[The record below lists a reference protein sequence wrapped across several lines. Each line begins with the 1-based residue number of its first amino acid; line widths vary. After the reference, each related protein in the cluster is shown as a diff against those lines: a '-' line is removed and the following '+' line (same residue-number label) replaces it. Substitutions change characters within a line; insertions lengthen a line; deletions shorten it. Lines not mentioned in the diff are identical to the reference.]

1 MDDDAA
7 RFDPNH
13 AIALFNISK
22 EKARKY
28 MQDGH
33 YMEALHMFELTLS
46 FKLPDTLKSVI
57 HLEIAKLLVILKNY
71 QGAREAAFISINF
84 EPSFEALKLMFDII
98 LKLEGPNVAL
108 SNWLHFYREYTS
120 NEEISIYS
128 LHEIVVLIVNYKDQL
143 NKHILQSISKPP
155 KLQLEKVLVELSERD
170 HWLAI
175 AHLVLGLFPN
185 GSVLPGAAKN
195 CRTTG
200 ISVAKLLIQYEDK
213 VKYWVD
219 SLAAAFIEGG
229 SLVEELRL
237 ICNQPPLHTAAEI
250 AVKSGFFQLYTVVA
264 KLSHQNGSLD
274 AKNREGFTVTKYLE
288 KKGYQSNT
296 NYKNIMEIN
305 QQIRGK
311 PEADEQ
317 NQEGMLR
324 ENAKT
329 AIAQHRYDEALHCY
343 SQILNI
349 LDEANVAGR
358 AKYFRNISLV
368 YSYQK
373 KYDKSLEFAEK
384 CLSIF
389 PSFGKAY
396 WRKAQVLQVLN
407 RPHLAC
413 HTYLTGLAYSED
425 PVEFLSQAVKQ
436 LENNIQQKKYD
447 FKECLPLFQKVERD
461 LWSKFLVQASKDAKW
476 TSIKLVVIGPLNG
489 VPLANDFDASQISL
503 STLFDTLK
511 SEEYL
516 RKPCHMMLLKLL
528 KQGAEIQTLSQN
540 PDEIFHILVK
550 LVLLTQSCDV
560 LEYVLKRNPLTPTK
574 ENEMLLHTAVKHGN
588 VSSELCFRVVH
599 LLLQKG
605 INPNATD
612 NSGKKALDYITE
624 KFTMT
629 GALLQIYTPNLEL
642 DSNSLKEIGN
652 KYFKNKKYEIAC
664 SYYTVGI
671 VVLGRQKENSDLSAH
686 LHGNR
691 CECYIKM
698 KEFDYANKDAS
709 IAAEMR
715 PDWYKVHYRLSKIYR
730 HENVALAYVTL
741 YKAYS
746 LLEVDHEN
754 PVRQDIVREL
764 CCMKIEENHIN
775 FIDMNFDDLL
785 IASANFMKNKEYIL
799 AKYIFIYFLKD
810 CLMPWKINENVI
822 NISCLCSEE
831 AILAGTDVFQEALI
845 GFLASGADLRNL
857 SIYKGDTY
865 LHAASIMASRY
876 GYGQLLMYILEKRTM
891 RLSEINLID
900 SSGKTALY
908 RILNEPH
915 TFFKERVIR
924 VLMEFGAQSK
934 YFPKDFPPEKIL
946 SKNDYLTINDL
957 GQTSSNKKKTKFEQ
971 KNSSK
976 SQSTTKSSSSV
987 PKADAASKPLDPCT
1001 ECQKIYNN
1009 ALEKQKSG
1017 AGVKICESLVYLC
1030 QLNHKGKLHEQWVSK
1045 SVDLIVDQL
1054 EHSDM
1059 LAIPACLLSLKASPF
1074 LKIVQK
1080 LASAKKW
1087 LCMHQAFE
1095 SYRQKYDGRYL
1106 ENFAISMTVA
1116 DFLNSIN
1123 FKENDTYG
1131 KVLTC
1136 LITNG
1141 ATIGKDPHLNKTALE
1156 VCIENG
1162 IYRAILILLK
1172 NGLDPSLLTLSP
1184 GDTPLHA
1191 AAEIALR
1198 KDVGYFELFEYLLKL
1213 HDSDPMKYSYLDMS
1227 CVDKSQQTLF
1237 HVACRIKYSKN
1248 SLKLVQILHKRGLP
1262 SDVPDA
1268 AGKIPYQY
1276 ISQKLSDRR
1285 NSYLVHSSS
1294 EIVPTKSESSSRSST
1309 PESGNNT
1316 DPSKN
1321 AKPQIEM
1328 VKIERKMNK
1337 EIMKASLKEK
1347 IDSVP
1352 YHKCRELHI
1361 LSFDKESKNV
1371 DNRRTYGL
1379 KEDAQSTED
1388 LEDLS
1393 ENETE
1398 ESQEIDILNSNAFEK
1413 LEWEV
1418 ECTSNV
1424 WKTLHDKNLPYKR
1437 RKQAVYKIQ
1446 QLASGNWHRTCYKKV
1461 KNVPQTLKL
1470 FTIKL
1475 SRTSRIVWELAIAF
1489 SPRCSDMKRVLD
1501 GNSGLESGQ
1510 IYSEVIRVWAVVFDM
1525 KNLKHVEAQIVK
1537 SHERGESC
1545 LVQKQLESVNDG
1557 QDYFRGD
1564 TKRLP
1569 RLFAESQLDKNQLDL
1584 QHFCPPAS
1592 DRDDEYHIIKF
1603 YSFSTAIVFSMLQ
1616 MDQSRNVDF
1625 PFQVTELEYRIIN
1638 LSSKA
1643 PIILLG
1649 RSGTGKTTC
1658 CLYRL
1663 WMNFVNYWSKVKLT
1677 EDPIYPNNFVEMRQP
1692 EDCEQHERDE
1702 DEKKAEHQATENE
1715 ANLDTAGCSDVN
1727 RNRPAFVNLRQL
1739 FVTKNSVL
1747 CSEVLKNFR
1756 ELCHGSELT
1765 NKYMGVEEPTLPP
1778 TFQEITD
1785 QHFPLFLTSKKLW
1798 LILDASLNPPYFFPR
1813 NADSS
1818 LKSKV
1823 MGWSDEEDHL
1833 AFLPNLDDENED
1845 GSFALP
1851 YDFLAQQNKATYQ
1864 RREVTY
1870 EIFLQLWPEINKP
1883 ASGYHPSLVWTE
1895 IISFIKGSF
1904 EALNTKN
1911 GYLSEE
1917 QYISIGRKRAPN
1929 FTGERDK
1936 VYQLF
1941 WKYHQKKRQKKMFDE
1956 CDVVFNLCKRLQ
1968 EETHFPC
1975 PLHEIY
1981 VDETQDFTQAELCL
1995 LIQLSENPNQ
2005 MFLTGDT
2012 AQNIMRGVSFRFS
2025 DLKSLFYYAKEQ
2037 SASSKRSQVIHCPKS
2052 LYKLPHN
2059 YRSHQG
2065 ILKLASSV
2073 IDILFRY
2080 FSDSFDPM
2088 QKDQG
2093 LFDGPKPKLLEFC
2106 SLENLAM
2113 LLRRNKQQTSD
2124 IEFGAHQAILVVNNE
2139 SREKLPE
2146 VLSTGLVLTIFEAKG
2161 LEFDDVL
2168 LYNFF
2173 QDSQASKEWRVVTEF
2188 LQELVKS
2195 QTKDQSNNQENLL
2208 EIDMDVLQE
2217 ANRPRPLAFDSNIHK
2232 ILNSELKLLY
2242 TALTRARV
2250 NLWIFDADDTKRAPM
2265 FDYFKTLKLVQ
2276 PINTD
2281 NLEEEMIFA
2290 EGSTQEMWLRRG
2302 DDFSRRSLFEIA
2314 AKCYHRGGYV
2324 QQEKTALA
2332 NHQALTAQRCPDLHK
2347 KKEHFL
2353 QAAQLYIDCDQH
2365 IKAAKCLGHAKEKL
2379 FSTELF
2385 EKCQEYDIAG
2395 RNYLSL
2401 EMPHKA
2407 SHCYEILQQFDKTVD
2422 ILHDNKMYDHAIDAI
2437 QRYNNLVESYDKKG
2451 EEVPEILLNHKPQKD
2466 INYLCYQSAN
2476 SHYKNRN
2483 FDQMKSVLHQLPSA
2497 EKMEFLEKNGLIN
2510 LAADML
2516 FEEGLLEQSIQLL
2529 RRNGKYEKCIEL
2541 ARSGTDEM
2549 LANCLY
2555 TFAQYK
2561 YVQLKQLDEDS
2572 DLSALKDETT
2582 LLLEEA
2588 KACYQRKAD
2597 VNGYGLC
2604 LLLLSMMNKDKESA
2618 AEALTKFLLISPRPN
2633 VAGCLQSAEV
2643 LIEFLQFDENSYSAN
2658 IMKTI
2663 QLSYKILKDLKST
2676 VYTVNLPMREYLQHF
2691 GFHVLN
2697 SQTVCTYPKLEP
2709 LVSIQFESTSS
2720 TISDSQIDYPIAEIK
2735 QKLHCHLLSVIEKL
2749 FLWVR
2754 QCYMLQLS
2762 QNIQCPLY
2770 LAGHNCQGVEE
2781 CLCPLQKIGILCK
2794 TSTSSCLH
2802 RHAPYTEN
2810 VFHIAMLVT
2819 KNLMLMDS
2827 DLIEQVDEDLAL
2839 MTTVK
2844 SLFDEKNF
2852 YSVSQILLQLLTP
2865 IAGNNLPFKNP
2876 AQYGSMKK
2884 WFLSL
2889 RKCGVF
2895 VRNYLFATWKRVRF
2909 RRQLPN
2915 FFLECRILI
2924 GLFNLNVNLRVWM
2937 NKLCEYQS
2945 AKKFRSQKNGV
2956 LIFSNNMYFCIYER
2970 FVDSLFYLHEK
2981 WDPFESLIKFTKYTT
2996 LLMRDDIKDFP
3007 RLDILLFWC
3016 EFFVTLAL
3024 MLILKSNKDLGVA
3037 LPGSYVTQ
3045 SFFIDCLNRYSEFSL
3060 QKSIQQIRPLHP
3072 VKVKT
3077 LMDRITKLVGLMF
3090 QSNIINIAAEQ
3101 QHTISGV
3108 TERYIILGLV
3118 FMCNCDRGVDKSLAP
3133 MICHI
3138 ISNITITD
3146 MMAPRLQHALEKL
3159 RIAKGALDTILI
3171 LHELLQ
3177 KRGDSVGQYYWS
3189 YNPQTQQG
3197 MQCQFRDPC
3206 PTKTFTS
3213 LEFDSKGIDERQ
3225 YDNTGEYDIDDET
3238 DECGFTETEQDQV
3251 RQFSEKMKA
3260 VSIISRA
3267 YLTYKFRCACSQLA
3281 YKLSKYIDVELE
3293 MDYFSDIKLS
3303 EAGCNICGNSFA
3315 TVLASEML
3323 LDASM
3328 TGKELTD
3335 NTGEDTPKKSK
3346 MAQHKEKS
3354 DHVSKEIQFRR
3365 CIKKYRQEFIPV
3377 VKKTHELLAAYEQK
3391 DLNEELKY
3399 HFKRLNNCVNELDQ
3413 MTIIMCKEASWNNLP
3428 FQKLVEL
3435 KCNLV
3440 TTDGKVSKTRIAI
3453 VAQDKVL
3460 PEVSEVDEAD
3470 DLVDAQDIVQEPRQ
3484 IQTKIFYKH
3493 KNKKN

>member
-1 MDDDAA
+1 MDDGYLLRNSESLYFA
-7 RFDPNH
+7 RVDPDH
-13 AIALFNISK
+13 AIVLFNISN
-22 EKARKY
+22 EKAQKCIR
-28 MQDGH
+28 DGD
-33 YMEALHMFELTLS
+33 YMEALHMFKLALS
-46 FKLPDTLKSVI
+46 FKLPDTLKSLI

-71 QGAREAAFISINF
+71 QGAREAAYISINF
-84 EPSFEALKLMFDII
+84 EPSFEALKLMFNII
-98 LKLEGPNVAL
+98 LKSEGPNVAL

-128 LHEIVVLIVNYKDQL
+128 LHEIVVLIINYKDQL
-143 NKHILQSISKPP
+143 NKHILQSIHTKPP
-155 KLQLEKVLVELSERD
+155 KLQLEKVLVELSESNN
-170 HWLAI
+170 WLAI

-185 GSVLPGAAKN
+185 ESVLPGAAKN
-195 CRTTG
+195 CRMTG
-200 ISVAKLLIQYEDK
+200 ISVAKLLIQYKDK

-219 SLAAAFIEGG
+219 SLAAAIIEGG
-229 SLVEELRL
+229 SPVEELWM
-237 ICNQPPLHTAAEI
+237 ICKQPPLHTASEI

-264 KLSHQNGSLD
+264 KLFHQNGSLD
-274 AKNREGFTVTKYLE
+274 AKNPEGFTVIKYLE
-288 KKGYQSNT
+288 EKGYQSNT

-311 PEADEQ
+311 PEDEQ
-317 NQEGMLR
+317 NQEGMLTK
-324 ENAKT
+324 NAKT
-329 AIAQHRYDEALHCY
+329 AIDQHRYDDALQY
-343 SQILNI
+343 YFQILSI

-373 KYDKSLEFAEK
+373 RYDKSLEFAEK

-413 HTYLTGLAYSED
+413 HTYLTGLAYSEN
-425 PVEFLSQAVKQ
+425 PLEFLSQAVKQ
-436 LENNIQQKKYD
+436 LENNIQQKKHD
-447 FKECLPLFQKVERD
+447 FKECLPLFQKVD
-461 LWSKFLVQASKDAKW
+461 QVLWSKFLAQASKDAKW
-476 TSIKLVVIGPLNG
+476 TSIKLVVIGPPNG

-511 SEEYL
+511 SEESL

-528 KQGAEIQTLSQN
+528 KQGTEIQTLSQN
-540 PDEIFHILVK
+540 PDEIFHMLVK

-605 INPNATD
+605 INPKATD
-612 NSGKKALDYITE
+612 NSGKKALDYISE

-642 DSNSLKEIGN
+642 DSNLLKEIGN

-671 VVLGRQKENSDLSAH
+671 AMLGRQKENSDLSAH

-698 KEFDYANKDAS
+698 KEYSYANKDAS
-709 IAAEMR
+709 FAAEMR

-730 HENVALAYVTL
+730 HVNEALAYVTL

-746 LLEVDHEN
+746 LLEVDPEN
-754 PVRQDIVREL
+754 SLRQDIVREL
-764 CCMKIEENHIN
+764 CCLKIEENQIN

-785 IASANFMKNKEYIL
+785 IASANFMKKKEYFF
-799 AKYIFIYFLKD
+799 ARYIFIYFLQD
-810 CLMPWKINENVI
+810 CPMPWKIKENVF
-822 NISCLCSEE
+822 NISCFCSEE
-831 AILAGTDVFQEALI
+831 AILSSNDVFQEALI

-876 GYGQLLMYILEKRTM
+876 GYGQLLMYILEKRTI

-915 TFFKERVIR
+915 TFLKDRVIQ
-924 VLMEFGAQSK
+924 VLMEYGAQSK
-934 YFPKDFPPEKIL
+934 NFPKNFPPEKVL
-946 SKNDYLTINDL
+946 SKNDYLTINDSR
-957 GQTSSNKKKTKFEQ
+957 QTSSNKKNAKSEQ
-971 KNSSK
+971 MNSSK
-976 SQSTTKSSSSV
+976 SQSTTKTSVLV

-1009 ALEKQKSG
+1009 ALEKQKFG
-1017 AGVKICESLVYLC
+1017 AGVKICESLVELC
-1030 QLNHKGKLHEQWVSK
+1030 RLNHKGKLHEQWVSK
-1045 SVDLIVDQL
+1045 SIDLIVDQL
-1054 EHSDM
+1054 EHSDI

-1095 SYRQKYDGRYL
+1095 SYRQKYEGRYL
-1106 ENFAISMTVA
+1106 GNFASSMTVA

-1123 FKENDTYG
+1123 FKEKVDTYG
-1131 KVLTC
+1131 KILTC
-1136 LITNG
+1136 LINNG
-1141 ATIGKDPHLNKTALE
+1141 AIIGKDPHLNKTALE
-1156 VCIENG
+1156 VCIANG
-1162 IYRAILILLK
+1162 VYRAILILLK
-1172 NGLDPSLLTLSP
+1172 NGVDPSLLTLSP

-1213 HDSDPMKYSYLDMS
+1213 HDSDPTKYSYLNMS

-1248 SLKLVQILHKRGLP
+1248 SLKLVQILNKRGLP

-1276 ISQKLSDRR
+1276 ISQNESDRR
-1285 NSYLVHSSS
+1285 NNYLVHSSA
-1294 EIVPTKSESSSRSST
+1294 ETVPTKCESSSRNST
-1309 PESGNNT
+1309 PESGNSI
-1316 DPSKN
+1316 DPSKK

-1328 VKIERKMNK
+1328 VKTERKMNK
-1337 EIMKASLKEK
+1337 EGMKASLKKK
-1347 IDSVP
+1347 IDNVP

-1361 LSFDKESKNV
+1361 LSFHKENKNV
-1371 DNRRTYGL
+1371 DNRSTSGL
-1379 KEDAQSTED
+1379 KEEAQSTED

-1393 ENETE
+1393 ENETDE
-1398 ESQEIDILNSNAFEK
+1398 REEIDLLNSNAFEK

-1461 KNVPQTLKL
+1461 KDMPQTLKL

-1525 KNLKHVEAQIVK
+1525 KNLKHVVAQIVK

-1557 QDYFRGD
+1557 QDCLKDD

-1569 RLFAESQLDKNQLDL
+1569 RLFAESQLDKNRLDL

-1603 YSFSTAIVFSMLQ
+1603 YSFSTAIVSSMLQ
-1616 MDQSRNVDF
+1616 MDHSRNVDF

-1663 WMNFVNYWSKVKLT
+1663 WMNFVNYWSKVTLID
-1677 EDPIYPNNFVEMRQP
+1677 DPIYPNNFVGMRRP

-1702 DEKKAEHQATENE
+1702 DEKKAEHEATENQTKELPLENE

-1727 RNRPAFVNLRQL
+1727 RNRPAFVHLRQL
-1739 FVTKNSVL
+1739 FVTKNGVL
-1747 CSEVLKNFR
+1747 CNEVLKNFR
-1756 ELCHGSELT
+1756 ELSHGSEVT
-1765 NKYMGVEEPTLPP
+1765 NKYMGVEEPILPP
-1778 TFQEITD
+1778 TFQEITN

-1813 NADSS
+1813 NADNS

-1823 MGWSDEEDHL
+1823 MGWSDEDHL
-1833 AFLPNLDDENED
+1833 AFLPNLDDDDENED
-1845 GSFALP
+1845 SSFALP
-1851 YDFLAQQNKATYQ
+1851 YDFLAQQNKVTYQ

-1883 ASGYHPSLVWTE
+1883 ASGYHPSLVWIE

-1968 EETHFPC
+1968 EETQFPC

-2025 DLKSLFYYAKEQ
+2025 DLKSLFFYAKEQ
-2037 SASSKRSQVIHCPKS
+2037 SASSKRSQAIHCPKS

-2113 LLRRNKQQTSD
+2113 LLRRDKQQASN

-2217 ANRPRPLAFDSNIHK
+2217 ANRPRPLAFNSNLHK

-2250 NLWIFDADDTKRAPM
+2250 NLWIFDADETNRAPM

-2276 PINTD
+2276 PINTH
-2281 NLEEEMIFA
+2281 NLKEKGFYPFPFFLFFP
-2290 EGSTQEMWLRRG
+2290 TTFFLPFCVC
-2302 DDFSRRSLFEIA
+2302 FSFSCFVFFLLLFCVFPSLVLCFSFSCFVFFFPSLFSVFFSFPFFCFFSFPFFCFFFLPFFLFFFSFPFFCFFFPSFFLFFFFPSLFSVFFSFPFFCFFFPSLFSVFFFLPFFLFFFSFPFFCFFFPSLFSVFFPSLFFLPFFPSPFFPFFPSLFLFFFPFFSFPFFVFFLRRSLFEIA
-2314 AKCYHRGGYV
+2314 AKCYHHGGYV

-2332 NHQALTAQRCPDLHK
+2332 NHQALTAQRCSDPHR
-2347 KKEHFL
+2347 KKEHYL
-2353 QAAQLYIDCDQH
+2353 QAAQLYIECHQH
-2365 IKAAKCLGHAKEKL
+2365 IKAAKCLGCAKEKL
-2379 FSTELF
+2379 FSAELF

-2395 RNYLSL
+2395 RIYLSL

-2483 FDQMKSVLHQLPSA
+2483 FDQMKIVLHQLPSA

-2529 RRNGKYEKCIEL
+2529 RRNGKYEKCIQL
-2541 ARSGTDEM
+2541 ARSGTDEV

-2572 DLSALKDETT
+2572 DLSVLKNETT

-2597 VNGYGLC
+2597 MNGYGLC
-2604 LLLLSMMNKDKESA
+2604 LLLLSMMNKDKENA

-2633 VAGCLQSAEV
+2633 VAGCLQSAVV
-2643 LIEFLQFDENSYSAN
+2643 LIEFLQFDENSYN
-2658 IMKTI
+2658 
-2663 QLSYKILKDLKST
+2663 
-2676 VYTVNLPMREYLQHF
+2676 
-2691 GFHVLN
+2691 
-2697 SQTVCTYPKLEP
+2697 
-2709 LVSIQFESTSS
+2709 
-2720 TISDSQIDYPIAEIK
+2720 
-2735 QKLHCHLLSVIEKL
+2735 
-2749 FLWVR
+2749 
-2754 QCYMLQLS
+2754 
-2762 QNIQCPLY
+2762 
-2770 LAGHNCQGVEE
+2770 
-2781 CLCPLQKIGILCK
+2781 
-2794 TSTSSCLH
+2794 
-2802 RHAPYTEN
+2802 
-2810 VFHIAMLVT
+2810 
-2819 KNLMLMDS
+2819 
-2827 DLIEQVDEDLAL
+2827 
-2839 MTTVK
+2839 
-2844 SLFDEKNF
+2844 
-2852 YSVSQILLQLLTP
+2852 
-2865 IAGNNLPFKNP
+2865 
-2876 AQYGSMKK
+2876 
-2884 WFLSL
+2884 
-2889 RKCGVF
+2889 
-2895 VRNYLFATWKRVRF
+2895 
-2909 RRQLPN
+2909 
-2915 FFLECRILI
+2915 
-2924 GLFNLNVNLRVWM
+2924 
-2937 NKLCEYQS
+2937 
-2945 AKKFRSQKNGV
+2945 
-2956 LIFSNNMYFCIYER
+2956 
-2970 FVDSLFYLHEK
+2970 
-2981 WDPFESLIKFTKYTT
+2981 
-2996 LLMRDDIKDFP
+2996 
-3007 RLDILLFWC
+3007 
-3016 EFFVTLAL
+3016 
-3024 MLILKSNKDLGVA
+3024 
-3037 LPGSYVTQ
+3037 
-3045 SFFIDCLNRYSEFSL
+3045 
-3060 QKSIQQIRPLHP
+3060 
-3072 VKVKT
+3072 
-3077 LMDRITKLVGLMF
+3077 
-3090 QSNIINIAAEQ
+3090 
-3101 QHTISGV
+3101 
-3108 TERYIILGLV
+3108 
-3118 FMCNCDRGVDKSLAP
+3118 
-3133 MICHI
+3133 
-3138 ISNITITD
+3138 
-3146 MMAPRLQHALEKL
+3146 
-3159 RIAKGALDTILI
+3159 
-3171 LHELLQ
+3171 
-3177 KRGDSVGQYYWS
+3177 
-3189 YNPQTQQG
+3189 
-3197 MQCQFRDPC
+3197 CQFRDPR
-3206 PTKTFTS
+3206 PTNTFTS

-3238 DECGFTETEQDQV
+3238 DEYGFTETEQYQA
-3251 RQFSEKMKA
+3251 RQFSEKLKA

-3267 YLTYKFRCACSQLA
+3267 YLAYKFRCACSQLA
-3281 YKLSKYIDVELE
+3281 YKLSKYIAGESE

-3303 EAGCNICGNSFA
+3303 EAGCNICGLSFE
-3315 TVLASEML
+3315 TVLAPEML

-3328 TGKELTD
+3328 TEKELTD
-3335 NTGEDTPKKSK
+3335 NTGEDTTKKSK

-3365 CIKKYRQEFIPV
+3365 CIKKHRQEFIPV
-3377 VKKTHELLAAYEQK
+3377 VKKTHELLSTYEQK
-3391 DLNEELKY
+3391 DLNEELEY
-3399 HFKRLNNCVNELDQ
+3399 HFKKLNNCANELDQ
-3413 MTIIMCKEASWNNLP
+3413 MTIKMCKEASWNKLP
-3428 FQKLVEL
+3428 LSKLDEL
-3435 KCNLV
+3435 KGNLA
-3440 TTDGKVSKTRIAI
+3440 TTEKVSKTQIAR
-3453 VAQDKVL
+3453 VARDKVL
-3460 PEVSEVDEAD
+3460 PEVLEEDETD
-3470 DLVDAQDIVQEPRQ
+3470 DLVDTQDPRQ
-3484 IQTKIFYKH
+3484 IQTKIYK
-3493 KNKKN
+3493 KKN